1 MSNLVP
7 HNNKSA
13 AIDKATNSNGDVS
26 KLTAVERKI
35 LYLEMCHAYQ
45 LEPLSFPFDYIENN
59 GKLKLY
65 VNSVGTAQLRDRF
78 GISTR
83 IKSREFLED
92 MWVVVV
98 EARRGD
104 ASGDP
109 SRVRTE
115 EASGAVSAV
124 DKYGKTSPIAK
135 ANALKKAETQ
145 ARRRATLSICGFGWD
160 DEESGRIIKA
170 QIYDPPNDVL
180 NPPLPLPNSEAWRNW
195 KTPADALAWAATQL
209 PGMTAEQLQQEFN
222 QLSPS
227 NGKKAPAWVER
238 VMQLK
243 ETF

>member
-7 HNNKSA
+7 HNNKPA
-13 AIDKATNSNGDVS
+13 AIDKVTSNNGDVS
-26 KLTAVERKI
+26 RLTAVERKI
-35 LYLEMCHAYQ
+35 LYLEMCRAYQ
-45 LEPLSFPFDYIENN
+45 LEPLSFPFDYIEND

-65 VNSVGTAQLRDRF
+65 VNSVGTAQLRSRF

-98 EARRGD
+98 EARRG
-104 ASGDP
+104 S
-109 SRVRTE
+109 RTE
-115 EASGAVSAV
+115 EASGAVSV
-124 DKYGKTSPIAK
+124 FNKHGKTSPTAK
-135 ANALKKAETQ
+135 TNALKKAETQ

-170 QIYDPPNDVL
+170 QTYDPPNDVL
-180 NPPLPLPNSEAWRNW
+180 NPPLPLPSAEVWRNW

-209 PGMTAEQLQQEFN
+209 PGMTSEQLQQEFN

-243 ETF
+243 ERF